1 MHVLMGLIVV
11 LIFGYLL
18 YRMME
23 NGGNQQQAAATR
35 TTNEIA
41 SEAASLGVAFVAN
54 GKLYYR
60 ERGAEAQP
68 LHSAYVQEA
77 MDRRERTKQRH
88 SWKQDTSFNIASS
101 GGRRSFQGNEAPI
114 VATSTVF
121 DCHSNSLLYFIKDEI
136 IGGLFASVPGSSAEQ
151 RVLLKQGLHLTD
163 LNLSPDGQ
171 MLCAASLQDEG
182 IANIAV
188 LARDGSKLREVT
200 SGDTHDASPAWIPG
214 VENRLLFQSCGFAR
228 DAQGYVIAQS
238 NATIQMLNLETGDL
252 APILEDTRFD
262 FIKPRVDA
270 QGNLLFIR
278 RPYELPKYGAA
289 NLFSDTLFF
298 PFRLLRAVFHY
309 LNFFSLMYSRKPLT
323 SATGAM
329 LHADIKNIILQGKR
343 IDAEKALRQEG
354 SVHGV
359 PSLVPASWQ
368 LVSRSQQGAERILA
382 TNVASYDI
390 CSNGRIV
397 YSNGRGVFVLGDSG
411 ESALVLKS
419 DLIADVC
426 AATVA

>member
-11 LIFGYLL
+11 LIFGYLF
-18 YRMME
+18 YRLLQ
-23 NGGNQQQAAATR
+23 NGGTQQAAATR
-35 TTNEIA
+35 TSSEIA
-41 SEAASLGVAFVAN
+41 KEAASLGVAFVAN
-54 GKLYYR
+54 GKLFHR
-60 ERGAEAQP
+60 EQGAEPHLLQ
-68 LHSAYVQEA
+68 SSYVQEA
-77 MDRRERTKQRH
+77 LDRRERTKQRH
-88 SWKQDTSFNIASS
+88 SWKQDTSFNIASG

-114 VATSTVF
+114 VTTSTVF
-121 DCHSNSLLYFIKDEI
+121 DRHSNSLLYFIKDEI

-171 MLCAASLQDEG
+171 MLCASSRQDEG

-200 SGDTHDASPAWIPG
+200 SGDTVDASPAWIPG

-238 NATIQMLNLETGDL
+238 NATIQMLNLETGEL
-252 APILEDTRFD
+252 APILEDARFD

-278 RPYELPKYGAA
+278 RPYELPKYSAA
-289 NLFSDTLFF
+289 NFFSDTLFF

-323 SATGAM
+323 SATGPM

-343 IDAEKALRQEG
+343 IDAEKALRQE
-354 SVHGV
+354 SRIHGV

-368 LVSRSQQGAERILA
+368 LVSRNQQGAECILA
-382 TNVASYDI
+382 TNVASYDL

-397 YSNGRGVFVLGDSG
+397 YSNGRGVFMLGNSG

-419 DLIADVC
+419 DLIAEVC
-426 AATVA
+426 AASVG